1 MVALVG
7 SLSPWY
13 RPAYHGSVSGVSPLV
28 INGLD
33 VTDGKVTLILGLVAF
48 MSGLLILRARR
59 SEPKVAAWVALAAG
73 LATSTLGVIDAV
85 RAKGQFVARATR
97 GLTPEARAAE
107 LAVAKRLFDSGGLS
121 IQVRPGVVLVL
132 IGGLVVLVGGLVAL
146 LTAGRSQTA

>member
-13 RPAYHGSVSGVSPLV
+13 RPAYHGFVGGVSPLV

-33 VTDGKVTLILGLVAF
+33 VTDGKATLILGLIAL
-48 MSGLLILRARR
+48 MSGLLILRARG

-73 LATSTLGVIDAV
+73 LATSILGGIDAV
-85 RAKGQFVARATR
+85 RAKGQFVARAIR
-97 GLTPEARAAE
+97 GLTPAARATE

-121 IQVRPGVVLVL
+121 IHVRPGVVLVL
-132 IGGLVVLVGGLVAL
+132 IGGIVVFVGGIVVL
-146 LTAGRSQTA
+146 LTGERTETA